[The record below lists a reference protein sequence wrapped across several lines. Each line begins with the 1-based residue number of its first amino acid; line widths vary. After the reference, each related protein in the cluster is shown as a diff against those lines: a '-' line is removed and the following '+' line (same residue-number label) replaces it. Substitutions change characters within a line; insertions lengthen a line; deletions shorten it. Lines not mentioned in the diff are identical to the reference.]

1 VSGPRLIVGIIVM
14 GIAVPLTIFFL
25 LDLKTIPQLLTVA
38 ATTFLAWGV
47 ADLFASL
54 LEKPRLKDRSPGKAL
69 REDLERRQSEE
80 GTASEALPATANR
93 SSSAATDRS

>member
-25 LDLKTIPQLLTVA
+25 LDLKTVPQLLAIA
-38 ATTFLAWGV
+38 ATTFLSWGV
-47 ADLFASL
+47 ADLFASI
-54 LEKPRLKDRSPGKAL
+54 LERPRLKDRSPGKAL
-69 REDLERRQSEE
+69 RADLERRQDV
-80 GTASEALPATANR
+80 TAASR